1 MLSELREYE
10 KLQHTHICASVCVHD
25 CRTQWNRNMCMAEV
39 LCAECS
45 APIRSPPP
53 SRFGPLQMRLS
64 LLILLAVELQIVCV
78 WRQSFCFFSYLR
90 FSVFSSCLFCS
101 CSYSPIKC
109 PPICHDASNISSSS
123 QFVPL
128 HFVVTSWNLYDFY
141 LYFLF
146 AIAPFRH
153 PLDFPFNLICLTAQ
167 FAQQIR
173 AYSKCYISHFS
184 SRQIIRS
191 SPKAACTFINEQCKD
206 KL

>member
-1 MLSELREYE
+1 MEPKHVYGWSFVCRMLCSNTESSSVPFWPTANALVTADPFSCWIANC
-10 KLQHTHICASVCVHD
+10 LCMASV
-25 CRTQWNRNMCMAEV
+25 
-39 LCAECS
+39 
-45 APIRSPPP
+45 
-53 SRFGPLQMRLS
+53 
-64 LLILLAVELQIVCV
+64 IL
-78 WRQSFCFFSYLR
+78 FFFFSYLR

-101 CSYSPIKC
+101 CSYSLIKC

-153 PLDFPFNLICLTAQ
+153 PLDFPFNLICLTAK

-184 SRQIIRS
+184 WR
-191 SPKAACTFINEQCKD
+191 
-206 KL
+206 